1 LPVVNRAPSSPVSQ
15 RDARRDGRPTAPFP
29 AIWWQPG
36 FWLTGFL
43 VTGLFT
49 LVAVAGGDWGLRLA
63 TSAAALTAAAF
74 GLLLLRR
81 EATARAELERLRSEL
96 AAAQAARVAAEDA
109 SRAKSTFLA
118 TMSHE
123 LRTPLNAIL
132 GFSEVMKTEVM
143 GPLANPIYKDYAG
156 NIHDSG
162 AHLLHLIN
170 DLLDLSRIEAGRYEL
185 YEEDVRLADIVDDCC
200 RLLALKAEA
209 RSIAIEV
216 DCTGELP
223 PVRAD
228 ERAMRQVCLNLLT
241 NAVKFTPD
249 GGTVRVALSEDG
261 SRWQSV
267 TVVDSG
273 PGMSDEEIALV
284 LEPYRQGSAA
294 RRSGEHGTGLGLP
307 IVHRLVKLHGGRF
320 VLGSKPG
327 HGTQAVVALPPGR

>member
-1 LPVVNRAPSSPVSQ
+1 LRLVSRAPSSPV
-15 RDARRDGRPTAPFP
+15 RTRVGEGDDRPDVPISAV
-29 AIWWQPG
+29 WQQTG

-49 LVAVAGGDWGLRLA
+49 LFAVAAGDWGLRLA
-63 TSAAALTAAAF
+63 TSAAAIAGAVF
-74 GLLLLRR
+74 GFSLLKR
-81 EATARAELERLRSEL
+81 EAVARAELGELRREL
-96 AAAQAARVAAEDA
+96 VAAEAARRAAEEA

-185 YEEDVRLADIVDDCC
+185 HLEDVRLADIVDDCR
-200 RLLALKAEA
+200 RLLVLKAEA
-209 RSIAIEV
+209 RSITIDV
-216 DCTGELP
+216 TCPDELP
-223 PVRAD
+223 ALQAD
-228 ERAMRQVCLNLLT
+228 ERAMRQVCLNLLA

-249 GGTVRVALSEDG
+249 GGTVRVDLGTDRSG
-261 SRWQSV
+261 WQSL

-294 RRSGEHGTGLGLP
+294 RRSSEHGTGLGLP
-307 IVHRLVKLHGGRF
+307 IVHRLVELHGGRLE
-320 VLGSKPG
+320 LGSEPG
-327 HGTQAVVALPPGR
+327 RGTEAVVALPPGR